1 MEEQKKSSKKVWI
14 GIVAFVA
21 VIAVFAGV
29 FLLFRPGTTAGTKNI
44 TIEVVNKAQE
54 STSYKVKTDA
64 EYLRQA
70 MEDAKG
76 LTFEGTESEYGMVVN
91 TVNGETA
98 DFNVDGSYWSFY
110 INGEYCNYG
119 IDSQPVTDGD
129 AFQIVY
135 TVSVSE

>member
-21 VIAVFAGV
+21 VIAIFVGV
-29 FLLFRPGTTAGTKNI
+29 FLFFRPGAMTGTKNI
-44 TIEVVNKAQE
+44 TIEVINKAQE

-76 LTFEGTESEYGMVVN
+76 LSFEGIESEYGMMVN

-98 DFNVDGSYWSFY
+98 DYSVDGSYWSFY

-135 TVSVSE
+135 TVFVSE